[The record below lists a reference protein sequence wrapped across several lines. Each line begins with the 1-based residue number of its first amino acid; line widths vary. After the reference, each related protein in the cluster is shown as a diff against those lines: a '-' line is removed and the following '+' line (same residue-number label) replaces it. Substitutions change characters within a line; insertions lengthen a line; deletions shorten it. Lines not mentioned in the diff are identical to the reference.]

1 MAKPRMRFIKPVY
14 LLSGERGNRQKR
26 KIMSALG
33 TIRQDEFFLA
43 KREGLKPK
51 VMIYVHARSYK
62 DEQLVEF
69 DGKVLTI
76 YRVYYNS
83 EQGIVEL
90 YLMEKKGE
98 Q

>member
-14 LLSGERGNRQKR
+14 MLSGERGNRQRR
-26 KIMSALG
+26 KVMSALG

-43 KREGLKPK
+43 HREGLKPK
-51 VMIYVHARSYK
+51 VMIYVHIPDYK
-62 DEQLVEF
+62 KETLVEF
-69 DGKVLTI
+69 EGKVLTL
-76 YRVYYNS
+76 YRTYPNY